1 MSSSLHMY
9 SFHTLTRIITQQFPH
24 QHDRSQFERFEQR
37 HCRKGDIS
45 QRFILTP
52 TTQQVRYRR
61 QAIIVDYR
69 TTRPSGLKVEEEHS
83 RHDECPES
91 IGKYE
96 CIGVGEIF
104 SSQTWITTG
113 EHSFLKRERDRERGE
128 QSMLREREGLVS
140 SCKRE
145 STRQQIEQHFQN
157 KFHFSYLQQPPR
169 NKCQIQHNGT
179 NRQIGI
185 HTLP

>member
-1 MSSSLHMY
+1 MNHIVSSALCMHAFY
-9 SFHTLTRIITQQFPH
+9 TLTRIITQQFPH
-24 QHDRSQFERFEQR
+24 EHDWSQFERFEQR

-52 TTQQVRYRR
+52 TTQQIRYRR

-69 TTRPSGLKVEEEHS
+69 TTRPTGLKVEEEHS
-83 RHDECPES
+83 RHDERPES

-113 EHSFLKRERDRERGE
+113 EHSFLKRER
-128 QSMLREREGLVS
+128 EGLVS

-145 STRQQIEQHFQN
+145 STRQHIEQHFQ
-157 KFHFSYLQQPPR
+157 K
-169 NKCQIQHNGT
+169 T
-179 NRQIGI
+179 NISFL
-185 HTLP
+185 LPATTPKKQMSNST